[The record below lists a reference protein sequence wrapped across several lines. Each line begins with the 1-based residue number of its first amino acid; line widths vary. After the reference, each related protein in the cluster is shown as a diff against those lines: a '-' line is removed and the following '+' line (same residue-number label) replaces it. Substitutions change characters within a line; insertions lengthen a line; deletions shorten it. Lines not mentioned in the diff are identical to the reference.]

1 MRVGLFLA
9 HYFPGDADARVAT
22 RDIVGRAVRAEELGF
37 DSVFLGHHYLSA
49 AQFLQPLSLAA
60 YLAASTERITIGT
73 GVYLLP
79 LVNPLVVAEEV
90 ATVSVLADGRFV
102 AGFGAGYREKEFQAV
117 GVPFADRFKRLEEYV
132 DIVRRLLDGESVTHD
147 GSYGSLKNARV
158 QLATHPQTRPEL
170 WLGAFGDVG
179 VRRCARLGLPWL
191 AGPEGSVGDLA
202 ARLAVYD
209 EAAVKANRVRPPSM
223 PLVRELLV
231 AATDA
236 EALALARPFLAKQ
249 YEDYKS
255 WDHGL
260 TIDELIQ
267 RDAVIGSPTTVL
279 ERLRTYESLG
289 FTDVI
294 VRSDW
299 PGMDLEDSE
308 CSMQLLASQVV
319 PHLRSQKSWR

>member
-9 HYFPGDADARVAT
+9 HYFPGDVDARVAT
-22 RDIVGRAVRAEELGF
+22 RDIVARAVRAEELGF

-90 ATVSVLADGRFV
+90 ATVAVLADGRFV

-147 GSYGSLKNARV
+147 GSYGSLKNATV
-158 QLATHPQTRPEL
+158 QLAAHPQARPEL

-191 AGPEGSVGDLA
+191 AGPEGSVEDLA
-202 ARLAVYD
+202 ARLGVYD
-209 EAAVKANRVRPPSM
+209 EAAVKANRVRPSSM

-231 AATDA
+231 ADTDA
-236 EALALARPFLAKQ
+236 EALALARPYLAKQ

-267 RDAVIGSPTTVL
+267 RDAVIGSPATVL
-279 ERLRTYESLG
+279 GRLRAYESLG

-299 PGMDLEDSE
+299 PGMGLEDSE
-308 CSMQLLASQVV
+308 RSMQLLASQVV
-319 PHLRSQKSWR
+319 PHLRSQKS

>member
-9 HYFPGDADARVAT
+9 HYFPSDADARTATDDVVA
-22 RDIVGRAVRAEELGF
+22 RAVRAEELGF
-37 DSVFLGHHYLSA
+37 DSIFLGHHYLSA

-79 LVNPLVVAEEV
+79 LVNPLVVAEEI
-90 ATVSVLADGRFV
+90 ATVSVLSGGRFV

-117 GVPFADRFKRLEEYV
+117 GVPFDERFKRLEEYV
-132 DIVRRLLDGESVTHD
+132 DVVRRLLDGEAVTHD

-158 QLATHPQTRPEL
+158 QLAAHPQARPEM

-191 AGPEGSVGDLA
+191 AGPEGAVEDLA

-209 EAAVKANRVRPPSM
+209 EAAAKVGRARPGAM

-231 AATDA
+231 ADTDA
-236 EALALARPFLAKQ
+236 DALALARPYLAKQ

-267 RDAVIGSPTTVL
+267 RDAVIGSPDTVT

-299 PGMDLEDSE
+299 PGMALTDSAR
-308 CSMQLLASQVV
+308 SMHLLAAEVV
-319 PHLRSQKSWR
+319 PRLRPNGSCL

>member
-1 MRVGLFLA
+1 
-9 HYFPGDADARVAT
+9 
-22 RDIVGRAVRAEELGF
+22 
-37 DSVFLGHHYLSA
+37 
-49 AQFLQPLSLAA
+49 
-60 YLAASTERITIGT
+60 
-73 GVYLLP
+73 
-79 LVNPLVVAEEV
+79 
-90 ATVSVLADGRFV
+90 
-102 AGFGAGYREKEFQAV
+102 
-117 GVPFADRFKRLEEYV
+117 
-132 DIVRRLLDGESVTHD
+132 
-147 GSYGSLKNARV
+147 
-158 QLATHPQTRPEL
+158 
-170 WLGAFGDVG
+170 
-179 VRRCARLGLPWL
+179 
-191 AGPEGSVGDLA
+191 
-202 ARLAVYD
+202 
-209 EAAVKANRVRPPSM
+209 M